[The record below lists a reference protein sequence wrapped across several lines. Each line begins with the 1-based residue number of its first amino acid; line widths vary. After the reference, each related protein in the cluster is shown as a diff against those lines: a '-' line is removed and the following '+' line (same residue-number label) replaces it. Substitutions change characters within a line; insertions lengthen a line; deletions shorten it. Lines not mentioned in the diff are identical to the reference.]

1 MTREGLTREGFK
13 KHRDLIESWANG
25 AEIEFLSGGEWIL
38 VREPQW
44 QESLTYRIRLEK
56 FTHFRKDRLYNLEVN
71 SEELCHTRPVL
82 YDNDLLYQY
91 VGEIDTVAGKR
102 HIFYNSSIST
112 YIMFSDNTHKYV
124 LSEHD
129 LNHKIIQEYEIQI

>member
-1 MTREGLTREGFK
+1 MTREGFK

-56 FTHFRKDRLYNLEVN
+56 FTHFRKDRLYNLYVY
-71 SEELCHTRPVL
+71 SGELCHAKPALPDKGFL
-82 YDNDLLYQY
+82 YKY

-102 HIFYNSSIST
+102 HVFYNSLIST
-112 YIMFSDNTHKYV
+112 YLMFSENTHKYV
-124 LSEHD
+124 ISEHD
-129 LNHKIIQEYEIQI
+129 LNHKMIKEYEVQI